1 MDQMTNEKGVVGLP
15 QSYEKYKKNLRLP
28 ACKYKYLFTTLVNSQ
43 AL

>member
-15 QSYEKYKKNLRLP
+15 QSNEKYKKLAFTSL
-28 ACKYKYLFTTLVNSQ
+28 YLFTTLVKSQ